1 MKKNEG
7 KTTDWLSEQ
16 SIVFGCYIWFLN
28 FFLSAVTA
36 LILM

>member
-1 MKKNEG
+1 MKEKQLIGYRNNRLFLAVISG
-7 KTTDWLSEQ
+7 
-16 SIVFGCYIWFLN
+16 FLN